1 MKIIKEGVRPEV
13 NEEEESIL
21 LRQYLMIRKFRPE
34 YVLSQVGNFLNTL
47 LANQSG
53 VG

>member
-1 MKIIKEGVRPEV
+1 MMRMV
-13 NEEEESIL
+13 
-21 LRQYLMIRKFRPE
+21 RPE

-53 VG
+53 VV